1 MDRPIEKKSWYRDV
15 RVLLLSALLFAIAA
29 FTYYQVQARQGSYRV
44 NGNQIMVSTVTR
56 EQVSEIIP
64 VRGSVQ
70 PLITVFLDAVDGGQI
85 AEIYVEEGSYV
96 QEGQPIVLLQNTD
109 LRLNVAR
116 NDTSI
121 TEQINNLSN
130 ISNSLEMTRINTH
143 RELLDIEFRIVTLE
157 RRVQQIERLALDGL
171 ASQEELLSSTD
182 ELRYYR
188 QVKINVEERQAL
200 EDRIRHERLSQIGI
214 QMEKLEENLDV
225 AQQSYSSLLV
235 RAPLTGQ
242 LTSLSAIIGENKT
255 RGQRIGQIDSTDQ
268 NKIVAQVDEFYL
280 GRVSIDQLASFSVAG
295 RAFEARVSRVYPEV
309 SNNSFTVDFEI
320 EGYQPDSLR
329 RGQSIQLTLV
339 SDEGDAAGLAIQAGE
354 YVRQSGGN
362 WVFVVSADGRQAL
375 RREIVTGRRNNRAIE
390 VVEGLDEGERIITSS
405 YAGLMDAQRLEIRM

>member
-1 MDRPIEKKSWYRDV
+1 MDRPIERRAWYRNKKYLV
-15 RVLLLSALLFAIAA
+15 ASAALIGIAA
-29 FTYYQVQARQGSYRV
+29 LGYYQVQARQGAHRFHID
-44 NGNQIMVSTVTR
+44 QLMISTVTR
-56 EQVSEIIP
+56 EQVSEVIP

-85 AEIYVEEGSYV
+85 AEIYVEEGSFV
-96 QEGQPIVLLQNTD
+96 EEGQPIVLLQNTD

-130 ISNSLEMTRINTH
+130 IANSLEMTRISTQ

-157 RRVQQIERLALDGL
+157 RRVQQIQRLALESL
-171 ASQEELLSSTD
+171 ASQEELLSATG
-182 ELRYYR
+182 ELRYYQ
-188 QVKINVEERQAL
+188 QVRVNVQERQAL
-200 EDRIRHERLSQIGI
+200 EDRIRHERLSQIGV

-242 LTSLSAIIGENKT
+242 LTSLSAIIGENKA

-280 GRVSIDQLASFSVAG
+280 GRVSTGQLATFSVSG
-295 RAFEARVSRVYPEV
+295 RSFEARVSRVYAEV
-309 SNNSFTVDFEI
+309 SNNSFAVDFEI
-320 EGYQPDSLR
+320 EGATPESLR

-362 WVFVVSADGRQAL
+362 WVFVVSEDGQRAL

-390 VVEGLDEGERIITSS
+390 VLEGLDEGERIVTSS
-405 YAGLMDAQRLEIRM
+405 YASLLDARALEIRR